1 MKEKILVSI
10 IVPTYNQSE
19 YLELTLLS
27 IINQKTNFHYEII
40 ISNDA
45 STDNSDSVIQDIIK
59 SKVNNE
65 NISIKYFNHEKN
77 LGVIKNWMFC
87 IEQCEGKYI
96 AICEGDNYWIDENKL
111 QKQTDFLEQNHD
123 YGLVF
128 TNSKRINNNDIYENV
143 INIHPDDSKYKYL
156 LPENII
162 PTLTTLF
169 RNDQQVIEEYFHLLN
184 TKNWTIAD
192 YPLWFLINKRY
203 KIHFLKDYTAV
214 YRITSNTT
222 SRPNDVIKKYLNT
235 RTIYEIR
242 KYNIDKDYD
251 SSDMDEDF
259 TLASMCFLLQNYNK
273 LANFKNEIINN
284 TKRHKFRNSKKE
296 IFRQLF
302 LLSIHSSILRN
313 LLNKIIK

>member
-1 MKEKILVSI
+1 MQQKILVSV

-19 YLELTLLS
+19 YLELTLLN

-45 STDNSDSVIQDIIK
+45 STDNSDGVIQDIIK

-77 LGVIKNWMFC
+77 LGMIKNWMFC

-96 AICEGDNYWIDENKL
+96 AICEGDDYWIDENKL
-111 QKQTDFLEQNHD
+111 QKQVDFLEQNHD

-128 TNSKRINNNDIYENV
+128 TNSKRIINNTIYENI
-143 INIHPDDSKYKYL
+143 INVDPNDSKYKYL
-156 LPENII
+156 LPENVIS
-162 PTLTTLF
+162 TLTTLF
-169 RNDQQVIEEYFHLLN
+169 RNDKEIMEEYFHLLN
-184 TKNWTIAD
+184 TKDWTIGD
-192 YPLWFLINKRY
+192 YLLWFLFNKKY
-203 KIHFLKDYTAV
+203 KIHFLKDYTTV
-214 YRITSNTT
+214 YRITPNTA
-222 SRPNDVIKKYLNT
+222 SRPNDIVKKYLYT
-235 RTIYEIR
+235 KSIYEIR

-251 SSDMDEDF
+251 SSSIDDDF
-259 TLASMCFLLQNYNK
+259 ILTSMCFLLQNYNK
-273 LANFKNEIINN
+273 LTDFKNEIINN
-284 TKRHKFRNSKKE
+284 TKHHKFRNSKKE
-296 IFRQLF
+296 IFKQLF